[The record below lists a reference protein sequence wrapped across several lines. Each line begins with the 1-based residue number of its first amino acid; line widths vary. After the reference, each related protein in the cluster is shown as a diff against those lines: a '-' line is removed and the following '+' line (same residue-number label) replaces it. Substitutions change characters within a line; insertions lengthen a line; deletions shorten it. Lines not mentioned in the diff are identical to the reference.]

1 MHNTAARE
9 APLLSRRAELLVR
22 LEDVEEGLEGQGT
35 SDWEDLAAEREDDE
49 VFEHLGQ
56 SAAVELSRIDA
67 ALGRIAAGEYGYCVK
82 CGALISEE
90 RLDLLPYTP
99 FCRACAP

>member
-1 MHNTAARE
+1 MHNTPARKAQLE
-9 APLLSRRAELLVR
+9 ARRTELLVR

-49 VFEHLGQ
+49 VLAHLGQ
-56 SAAVELSRIDA
+56 SAAVELARIDA
-67 ALGRIAAGEYGYCVK
+67 ALRRIATGEYGYCAK
-82 CGALISEE
+82 CGALISED

-99 FCRACAP
+99 FCRSCAP